1 MCQAPQWDKCFEGFH
16 AQTQW
21 DTHTRKQSA
30 KAKLTWSGQFHHN
43 SNSKKVILLL
53 DDNLALSI
61 TQSKPSQLP
70 NLDVPW
76 PFFVM
81 ESCMNYICVPG
92 VPQPHYSTFAASLSE
107 CGWLPDTNVRP
118 VLWASQTFLN
128 YWLSE
133 LLLLDFNNFIFEL
146 SRWWATSSLRCLL
159 YGLLLLCAF
168 SSLSYLF
175 CEAPCP
181 WSAPAVVW
189 AFPSLMTVV
198 FSVFVHFFLA
208 KTRALA
214 IVSSAFFDKFMNP
227 GSYQQKLSYVWLP
240 SFLSPGHTTPHK
252 QCSAHSLILAMI

>member
-1 MCQAPQWDKCFEGFH
+1 MGQVFWRISCTNTMGH
-16 AQTQW
+16 
-21 DTHTRKQSA
+21 THTCKVQRQ
-30 KAKLTWSGQFHHN
+30 KLTWSGQFHHN

-61 TQSKPSQLP
+61 AQSKPSQLP

-118 VLWASQTFLN
+118 VLWAKPSWTIDCLN
-128 YWLSE
+128 CFFSTL
-133 LLLLDFNNFIFEL
+133 NNFIFEL

-181 WSAPAVVW
+181 LICSCSRV
-189 AFPSLMTVV
+189 S
-198 FSVFVHFFLA
+198 FS
-208 KTRALA
+208 
-214 IVSSAFFDKFMNP
+214 
-227 GSYQQKLSYVWLP
+227 
-240 SFLSPGHTTPHK
+240 
-252 QCSAHSLILAMI
+252 

>member
-1 MCQAPQWDKCFEGFH
+1 MGRRAFGKSVQNEARHHVLTLHLECYIYIYWTPSIFNVCLRLLKMCQAPQWDKCFEGFH

-21 DTHTRKQSA
+21 DTHTHMQSA

-118 VLWASQTFLN
+118 VLWAKPSWTIDCLN
-128 YWLSE
+128 CFFSTLTISSLSFPADE
-133 LLLLDFNNFIFEL
+133 PPLLCAAFCMGYFFFVPSLP
-146 SRWWATSSLRCLL
+146 WATSSVKHLVPD
-159 YGLLLLCAF
+159 LLLQ
-168 SSLSYLF
+168 S
-175 CEAPCP
+175 CE
-181 WSAPAVVW
+181 
-189 AFPSLMTVV
+189 L
-198 FSVFVHFFLA
+198 FLA
-208 KTRALA
+208 SWLSCLVFLR
-214 IVSSAFFDKFMNP
+214 ISFW
-227 GSYQQKLSYVWLP
+227 QKPELLP
-240 SFLSPGHTTPHK
+240 
-252 QCSAHSLILAMI
+252 

>member
-21 DTHTRKQSA
+21 DTHTHMQS
-30 KAKLTWSGQFHHN
+30 AKLTWSGQFHHH

-118 VLWASQTFLN
+118 VLWAKPSWTIDCLN
-128 YWLSE
+128 CFFSTLTISSLSFPADE
-133 LLLLDFNNFIFEL
+133 PPLLCAAFCMGYFFFVPSLP
-146 SRWWATSSLRCLL
+146 WATSSVKHLVPD
-159 YGLLLLCAF
+159 LLLQ
-168 SSLSYLF
+168 S
-175 CEAPCP
+175 CE
-181 WSAPAVVW
+181 
-189 AFPSLMTVV
+189 L
-198 FSVFVHFFLA
+198 FLA
-208 KTRALA
+208 SWLSCLVFLR
-214 IVSSAFFDKFMNP
+214 ISFW
-227 GSYQQKLSYVWLP
+227 QKPELLP
-240 SFLSPGHTTPHK
+240 
-252 QCSAHSLILAMI
+252 